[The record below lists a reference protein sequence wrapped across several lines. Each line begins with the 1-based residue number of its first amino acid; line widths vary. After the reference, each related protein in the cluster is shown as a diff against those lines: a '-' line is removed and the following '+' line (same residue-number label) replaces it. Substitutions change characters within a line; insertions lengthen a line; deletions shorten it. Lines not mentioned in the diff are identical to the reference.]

1 MKITAISLQ
10 AHDNNRVNVSVDGCY
25 EFSLNLSQLVDL
37 GLKVGGEFNERDLNS
52 FKQESEFGKLYGRT
66 LEYCLIRPR
75 SKKEIRDYLFRKTRP
90 SKLKNGNIKPGVSS
104 VLCDRVFDRLVER
117 KYIDDYKFAE
127 YWVRYRLNTKGISA
141 RKMTAELRTKGIENG
156 IIEQVLGDSDR
167 DDITE
172 VKKVLRKKANRYP
185 DEQKLITYLA
195 RQGFRFDDIK
205 RALADNQDENC

>member
-66 LEYCLIRPR
+66 LEYCLVRPR